1 MDRHSVINPSTH
13 EMHGTKGEGAPP
25 VCRRCSL
32 DLGVGG
38 WDKERILFLRLCYL
52 LPMRMACFVSV
63 LVGLLVAPLA
73 AQEEGPVAS
82 TGYRVG
88 AGDVLRVEAYNH
100 EEISGNFAVEVAG
113 EISFPMLGRIEVAG
127 QTTSEIANHLEAL
140 LEQDYYVDV
149 QLQVEVEDY
158 HSKPVTV
165 LGEVARPGTYYL
177 EGKTSL
183 HKILAEAGGLK
194 SSAGQFVELR
204 RAQEVDGVEQPFVRT
219 YGTASILKGET
230 GRDIILQQGDVI
242 SVSAKEQFFITGEVA
257 KPGQYDLTPGMT
269 LMQAISHAGGQGKF
283 ASQTVEVHRGGDGD
297 KEIFTFEISHI
308 RKGKKSD
315 PVIKAGDVLI
325 IRRRF
330 F

>member
-1 MDRHSVINPSTH
+1 M
-13 EMHGTKGEGAPP
+13 
-25 VCRRCSL
+25 
-32 DLGVGG
+32 
-38 WDKERILFLRLCYL
+38 RL
-52 LPMRMACFVSV
+52 ACLV
-63 LVGLLVAPLA
+63 LVLVCGLVAPLA
-73 AQEEGPVAS
+73 AQEEVAVAS
-82 TGYRVG
+82 SGYRVG

-100 EEISGNFAVEVAG
+100 DEISGNFAVEVKG
-113 EISFPMLGRIEVAG
+113 EISFPMLGRVAVAG
-127 QTTSEIANHLEAL
+127 QTTSEIADHLESL

-149 QLQVEVEDY
+149 QLQVEIEEY

-177 EGKTSL
+177 EGRTSL

-194 SSAGQFVELR
+194 SSSGQFVELR
-204 RAQEVDGVEQPFVRT
+204 RTREVDGVEEPFVRT
-219 YGTASILKGET
+219 YGTTSILKGEA
-230 GRDIILQQGDVI
+230 GRDVILQQGDVI
-242 SVSAKEQFFITGEVA
+242 SVSAKQQFFITGEVA

-283 ASQTVEVHRGGDGD
+283 ASQTIEVHRGGDGD
-297 KEIFTFEISHI
+297 KEIFTFDVSHI
-308 RKGKKSD
+308 RKGKQAD

>member
-1 MDRHSVINPSTH
+1 M
-13 EMHGTKGEGAPP
+13 
-25 VCRRCSL
+25 
-32 DLGVGG
+32 
-38 WDKERILFLRLCYL
+38 RL
-52 LPMRMACFVSV
+52 ACLTLI
-63 LVGLLVAPLA
+63 LVGVLIAPVA
-73 AQEEGPVAS
+73 AQEEADGAS
-82 TGYRVG
+82 SGYRVG

-100 EEISGNFAVEVAG
+100 DEISGNFAVEVKG
-113 EISFPMLGRIEVAG
+113 EISFPMLGRVEVAG
-127 QTTSEIANHLEAL
+127 QTTSEIAHHLEAL

-149 QLQVEVEDY
+149 QLQVEVEEY

-194 SSAGQFVELR
+194 TSAGQFVELR
-204 RAQEVDGVEQPFVRT
+204 RVQDVDGVEQPFVRT

-230 GRDIILQQGDVI
+230 GRDIILRQGDVI

-283 ASQTVEVHRGGDGD
+283 ASQTVEVHRGGDGE
-297 KEIFTFEISHI
+297 KEILTFDVSHI
-308 RKGKKSD
+308 RKGKASD

>member
-1 MDRHSVINPSTH
+1 M
-13 EMHGTKGEGAPP
+13 
-25 VCRRCSL
+25 
-32 DLGVGG
+32 
-38 WDKERILFLRLCYL
+38 CYL
-52 LPMRMACFVSV
+52 LPMRLACLLSLFVTILSV
-63 LVGLLVAPLA
+63 PAV
-73 AQEEGPVAS
+73 AQEEEQVS
-82 TGYRVG
+82 SSGYRVG

-100 EEISGNFAVEVAG
+100 DEISGEFAVEVRG
-113 EISFPMLGRIEVAG
+113 EISFPMLGRVEVAG
-127 QTTSEIANHLEAL
+127 QTTSEIADRLEEL
-140 LEQDYYVDV
+140 LEKDYYVDV

-177 EGKTSL
+177 EGRTSL

-194 SSAGQFVELR
+194 TSAGQFVELR
-204 RAQEVDGVEQPFVRT
+204 RLHEVDGVQLPFVRT
-219 YGTASILKGET
+219 FGTSSLLKGEV

-242 SVSAKEQFFITGEVA
+242 SVSAKEQFFVTGEVA

-283 ASQTVEVHRGGDGD
+283 ASQTVEVHRVSDGD
-297 KEIFTFEISHI
+297 KEIFTFDIAHI
-308 RKGKKSD
+308 RKGKTSD

>member
-1 MDRHSVINPSTH
+1 MRL
-13 EMHGTKGEGAPP
+13 
-25 VCRRCSL
+25 VCL
-32 DLGVGG
+32 V
-38 WDKERILFLRLCYL
+38 W
-52 LPMRMACFVSV
+52 V
-63 LVGLLVAPLA
+63 LVGFLVAPVA
-73 AQEEGPVAS
+73 AQEEVPSAVA
-82 TGYRVG
+82 GYRVG

-100 EEISGNFAVEVAG
+100 DEISGNFAVEVEG
-113 EISFPMLGRIEVAG
+113 EISFPMLGRVEVAG
-127 QTTSEIANHLEAL
+127 QTTSEIANHLEEL
-140 LEQDYYVDV
+140 LERDYYVDV
-149 QLQVEVEDY
+149 QLQVEVEEY

-194 SSAGQFVELR
+194 PTAGQFVELR
-204 RAQEVDGVEQPFVRT
+204 RVQVVDGVEQPFVRT
-219 YGTASILKGET
+219 FGTVPILKGEA

-257 KPGQYDLTPGMT
+257 KPGQYDLTTGMT

-283 ASQTVEVHRGGDGD
+283 ASQTVEVHRTGDGD
-297 KEIFTFEISHI
+297 KEIFTFDVSHI
-308 RKGKKSD
+308 RKGKEPD

>member
-1 MDRHSVINPSTH
+1 MNPS
-13 EMHGTKGEGAPP
+13 MHAVHGAKGEGAPP
-25 VCRRCSL
+25 GCLRCSL

-38 WDKERILFLRLCYL
+38 WNKGGILFLRLCYL
-52 LPMRMACFVSV
+52 LPMRLACFVSV

-73 AQEEGPVAS
+73 AQEEGPVAA

-113 EISFPMLGRIEVAG
+113 EISFPMLGRVEVAG

-204 RAQEVDGVEQPFVRT
+204 RVRDVDGVEQPFVRT
-219 YGTASILKGET
+219 FGTASILKGET

-269 LMQAISHAGGQGKF
+269 LMQAISQAGGQGKF

-297 KEIFTFEISHI
+297 KEIFTFDISHI
-308 RKGKKSD
+308 RKGRESD

>member
-1 MDRHSVINPSTH
+1 MNPATPGVN
-13 EMHGTKGEGAPP
+13 GTGLIGASPD
-25 VCRRCSL
+25 CRRNSL
-32 DLGVGG
+32 DAGG
-38 WDKERILFLRLCYL
+38 DCRNHGGILRPGLCYL
-52 LPMRMACFVSV
+52 LPMRMAWIA
-63 LVGLLVAPLA
+63 LILIGMLIAPVA
-73 AQEEGPVAS
+73 AQDEAEGVPS
-82 TGYRVG
+82 GYRVG

-100 EEISGNFAVEVAG
+100 DEISGNFAVEVKG
-113 EISFPMLGRIEVAG
+113 EISFPMLGRVEVAG
-127 QTTSEIANHLEAL
+127 QTTSEIADRLEAL
-140 LEQDYYVDV
+140 LEKDYYVDV
-149 QLQVEVEDY
+149 QLQVEVEEY

-194 SSAGQFVELR
+194 PSAGQFVELR
-204 RAQEVDGVEQPFVRT
+204 RIHEVDGVEQPFVRT

-230 GRDIILQQGDVI
+230 GRDIILEQGDVI

-297 KEIFTFEISHI
+297 KEILTFDMAHI
-308 RKGKKSD
+308 RKGKESD

>member
-1 MDRHSVINPSTH
+1 MRLACLTLI
-13 EMHGTKGEGAPP
+13 A
-25 VCRRCSL
+25 
-32 DLGVGG
+32 VG
-38 WDKERILFLRLCYL
+38 I
-52 LPMRMACFVSV
+52 
-63 LVGLLVAPLA
+63 LVAPIA
-73 AQEEGPVAS
+73 AQEEDLMAS

-100 EEISGNFAVEVAG
+100 DEISGNFAVEVKG
-113 EISFPMLGRIEVAG
+113 EISFPMLGRVEVAG
-127 QTTSEIANHLEAL
+127 RTTSEIANHLEAL

-149 QLQVEVEDY
+149 QLQVEVGEY

-204 RAQEVDGVEQPFVRT
+204 RVQDVDGVEQPFVRT
-219 YGTASILKGET
+219 YGTVSILKGEA

-269 LMQAISHAGGQGKF
+269 LMQAVSHAGGQGKF
-283 ASQTVEVHRGGDGD
+283 ASQTVEVHRAGDGD
-297 KEIFTFEISHI
+297 KEILTYDVSHI
-308 RKGKKSD
+308 RKGKEPD

>member
-1 MDRHSVINPSTH
+1 MR
-13 EMHGTKGEGAPP
+13 
-25 VCRRCSL
+25 
-32 DLGVGG
+32 LG
-38 WDKERILFLRLCYL
+38 
-52 LPMRMACFVSV
+52 CFVLV
-63 LVGLLVAPLA
+63 LVGSLVVPVA
-73 AQEEGPVAS
+73 AQEEEPVAS

-100 EEISGNFAVEVAG
+100 DEISGDFAVEVAG
-113 EISFPMLGRIEVAG
+113 EISFPMLGRVEVAG

-149 QLQVEVEDY
+149 QLQVEVEEY

-204 RAQEVDGVEQPFVRT
+204 RVQDVDGVEQPFVRT
-219 YGTASILKGET
+219 YGTVSILKGEA

-269 LMQAISHAGGQGKF
+269 LMQAVSHAGGQGKF
-283 ASQTVEVHRGGDGD
+283 ASQTVEVHRAGDGD
-297 KEIFTFEISHI
+297 KEILTFDVSHI
-308 RKGKKSD
+308 RKGKEPD
-315 PVIKAGDVLI
+315 PIIKAGDVLI

>member
-1 MDRHSVINPSTH
+1 MRF
-13 EMHGTKGEGAPP
+13 APL
-25 VCRRCSL
+25 V
-32 DLGVGG
+32 
-38 WDKERILFLRLCYL
+38 W
-52 LPMRMACFVSV
+52 V
-63 LVGLLVAPLA
+63 LVLMIAIPGS
-73 AQEEGPVAS
+73 AQEAPVGAS

-100 EEISGNFAVEVAG
+100 DEISGDFAVEVKG
-113 EISFPMLGRIEVAG
+113 EISFPLLGGVEVAG
-127 QTTSEIANHLEAL
+127 LTTSEIAASLESL
-140 LEQDYYVDV
+140 LERDYYVDV
-149 QLQVEVEDY
+149 QLQVEIEKY

-177 EGKTSL
+177 EGDTSL

-194 SSAGQFVELR
+194 TSAGQFVELR
-204 RAQEVDGVEQPFVRT
+204 RLQDVDGVEHPYVQT
-219 YGTASILKGET
+219 YGTGPLMRGEA
-230 GRDIILQQGDVI
+230 GRDVLLRQGDVI

-257 KPGQYDLTPGMT
+257 KPGKYDLTPGMT

-297 KEIFTFEISHI
+297 KEIYTFDVSHI

-315 PVIKAGDVLI
+315 PTIEAGDVLI